1 MDEIAQQEDE
11 RENLSG
17 YDDYEAWRHAQ
28 SMRHETLGDMDNSK
42 DKEDDHGN

>member
-17 YDDYEAWRHAQ
+17 LENTAYMSWVGTKE
-28 SMRHETLGDMDNSK
+28 EVK
-42 DKEDDHGN
+42 DGE